1 MARITI
7 EDCLKRPNNRFVLVE
22 MSIKRSKQLLRGSTP
37 LVDVPDNRE
46 IATSLREIAQGKVLL
61 DQHTKDSLQKGG
73 LITPDEEKP

>member
-7 EDCLKRPNNRFVLVE
+7 EDCLKRSNNRFVLVE

-46 IATSLREIAQGKVLL
+46 IVTSLREIAQGKVLL
-61 DQHTKDSLQKGG
+61 DQQTKDSLQKGG
-73 LITPDEEKP
+73 LITPDEEKS